1 MPWCTGCD
9 RFLSPSTV
17 TAAGACPRCG
27 ATVDPG
33 RGRPPD
39 PAPTG
44 SEAPGSGA
52 APEAVA
58 TGGPAAAAPA
68 GMSEPGVG
76 AVPGPADVDAA
87 VGDEEAPLPI
97 PWHFKLLVGAI
108 ALYLGWRAF
117 QGIDWL
123 VGRF

>member
-9 RFLSPSTV
+9 RFLSPATV
-17 TAAGACPRCG
+17 NTAGAWPRWG

-33 RGRPPD
+33 RARPAD
-39 PAPTG
+39 AARTG
-44 SEAPGSGA
+44 SEARGSGA

-58 TGGPAAAAPA
+58 TGGPATAAPA